1 MNPEMRDLH
10 GVTLTIGI
18 QAKMSGGYADSG
30 RPDYMV
36 HELVE
41 VVGFGR
47 TRVEVKLLSKDYADR
62 PTLRV
67 LPRTLVLEEEGK
79 PQRPLVND
87 TPIAGRRRD

>member
-47 TRVEVKLLSKDYADR
+47 TRVEVKLLDKSYADR
-62 PTLRV
+62 PHLRV
-67 LPRTLVLEEEGK
+67 LPRTLVVDYRKDQE
-79 PQRPLVND
+79 R
-87 TPIAGRRRD
+87 